1 MDPGNQNF
9 CLKWNNHKTN
19 MIDVFEELRQN
30 ENFTDLTFV
39 LDTGEKLKCHQIV
52 LAACSG
58 FIQENCHMIAPIDQ
72 FIIILSKE
80 TRFKDLVAL
89 ITYIYRGEVNV
100 TAEDLPEFLKL
111 AESLQVIKKYF
122 KNIFLNLEIVVFFV
136 IYKSCLRRIR
146 EKHYIYITLD
156 NFLNNSFIF
165 ID

>member
-1 MDPGNQNF
+1 MANTMDPGNQNF

-111 AESLQVIKKYF
+111 AESLQVINK
-122 KNIFLNLEIVVFFV
+122 
-136 IYKSCLRRIR
+136 
-146 EKHYIYITLD
+146 
-156 NFLNNSFIF
+156 
-165 ID
+165 